1 MIEQKKRKIFMAAG
15 ALCLTAMII
24 TGCQAAAV
32 PPGEGQEQT
41 AQVLPVEKEFAFTV
55 VDADGNEKTYT
66 VQTEKETVGDALLEK
81 GLIDG
86 EKGAYGLYVKTVD
99 GITLDFDKD
108 GKYWAFYVNDTYAAK
123 GVDAT
128 EIEDGV
134 AYAFKAE

>member
-1 MIEQKKRKIFMAAG
+1 MVAG
-15 ALCLTAMII
+15 TLFLTAVIL
-24 TGCQAAAV
+24 TGCQDAV
-32 PPGEGQEQT
+32 VSPNVEQE
-41 AQVLPVEKEFAFTV
+41 APVEKEFSFMV
-55 VDADGNEKTYT
+55 VDADGNEKAYT

-128 EIEDGV
+128 QIEDGV

>member
-1 MIEQKKRKIFMAAG
+1 MKEQKKRKFLMVAG
-15 ALCLTAMII
+15 ALCLTAVIL
-24 TGCQAAAV
+24 TGCQDAAV
-32 PPGEGQEQT
+32 PPNVEQE
-41 AQVLPVEKEFAFTV
+41 AVVKKEFSFMV
-55 VDADGNEKTYT
+55 VDADGNEKAYT

-128 EIEDGV
+128 QIEDGV

>member
-1 MIEQKKRKIFMAAG
+1 MVAG
-15 ALCLTAMII
+15 ALCLTAVIL
-24 TGCQAAAV
+24 TGCQDAAV
-32 PPGEGQEQT
+32 PPNVEQE
-41 AQVLPVEKEFAFTV
+41 AVVKKEFSFMV
-55 VDADGNEKTYT
+55 VDADGNEKAYT

-128 EIEDGV
+128 QIEDGV